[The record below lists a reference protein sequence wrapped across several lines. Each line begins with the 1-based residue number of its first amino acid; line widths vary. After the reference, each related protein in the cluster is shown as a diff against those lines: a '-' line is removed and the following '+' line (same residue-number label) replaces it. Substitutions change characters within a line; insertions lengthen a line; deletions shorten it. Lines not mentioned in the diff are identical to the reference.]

1 MGWMDAG
8 RKTWAAVL
16 VSLLLCPAMLGAQGL
31 GDAASREKQKRSRE
45 TRPAGKTF
53 TDEDLAKEKQKAA
66 AEGAEDDTA
75 KAADTAKTQGP
86 ARPAAGEEKD
96 DAPSDPVERERRER
110 SLLQA
115 EWRMRFA
122 NAREQLRLA
131 EAASWREVIRTEL
144 HNGVY
149 VPMKIREQVE
159 TPELK
164 RARQALAD
172 LEEQFRRTGLPAGW
186 ARE

>member
-1 MGWMDAG
+1 MDRAW
-8 RKTWAAVL
+8 KTWAAVL
-16 VSLLLCPAMLGAQGL
+16 VAILACPVLVGAQGL
-31 GDAASREKQKRSRE
+31 GDAASREKQKRAKQAK
-45 TRPAGKTF
+45 PAAKTF

-66 AEGAEDDTA
+66 AEAGEDDTA
-75 KAADTAKTQGP
+75 KAADTAKTPGQ
-86 ARPAAGEEKD
+86 ARPSAGETKEE
-96 DAPSDPVERERRER
+96 APSDPVERERRER

-131 EAASWREVIRTEL
+131 EAASWHEVVRTEL
-144 HNGVY
+144 RNGVF

-159 TPELK
+159 TPELL

-172 LEEQFRRTGLPAGW
+172 LEERFRRTGLPAGW

>member
-1 MGWMDAG
+1 M
-8 RKTWAAVL
+8 L
-16 VSLLLCPAMLGAQGL
+16 VSLLACPVALGAQGL
-31 GDAASREKQKRSRE
+31 GDAASREKQKRARQ
-45 TRPAGKTF
+45 TKPAGRTF
-53 TDEDLAKEKQKAA
+53 TDEDLEKEKQKAA
-66 AEGAEDDTA
+66 AEAGEGDAA
-75 KAADTAKTQGP
+75 KAADTANAQGQALP
-86 ARPAAGEEKD
+86 PAGEEKD
-96 DAPSDPVERERRER
+96 KASSDPVERERRER

-122 NAREQLRLA
+122 NAREQLRIA
-131 EAASWREVIRTEL
+131 EAASWREVVRTEL
-144 HNGVY
+144 YNGVY